1 MARLLPWLIFGPLLV
16 VAGAIL
22 GRSYP
27 EIVGRDQPRVWSESP
42 PMSHGVEGADPVP
55 LLPSLSP
62 LLDEVRPGVVAITT
76 LLKRN
81 KPADTNPPPPASS
94 RIQVPTEDLSGFG
107 IVRGTG
113 FVVHEDGLIIT
124 SHHVVADY
132 ASIRVDLSD
141 RRAFQAKVVAE
152 DPISDLAL
160 LQLEPGT
167 SGLKPKERVTGLKV
181 LNLGD
186 SSEVRQGD
194 WVMSLGNPY
203 EFHGSL
209 SVGLI
214 TFVGRHLTEE
224 GVHVTNEY
232 LQFSAPVNPGESGA
246 PLFDMGGNII
256 GVTRRTLTEGH
267 GISFAVPSRIV
278 KKLLSAVER
287 GDRQV
292 QRGYVGMEFRAP
304 SRPEELRGLV
314 VEGGGAEVTRVIK
327 GHPADSAGVQ
337 VGDVILSFNGDPV
350 ADAADLYERITV
362 TRPGEDRPVSVLRAG
377 EVLPPLTVRVGEVG
391 KSTMD

>member
-1 MARLLPWLIFGPLLV
+1 MARLLPWLIFGPFLV

-27 EIVGRDQPRVWSESP
+27 EIVGRDQPRVWSEP
-42 PMSHGVEGADPVP
+42 PMSHGVEGADPVR

-81 KPADTNPPPPASS
+81 KPADTNPPSPANS
-94 RIQVPTEDLSGFG
+94 RIQAPTEDLSGFG

-113 FVVHEDGLIIT
+113 FVVHGDGLIIT

-141 RRAFQAKVVAE
+141 RRTFQAKVVGE

-167 SGLKPKERVTGLKV
+167 SGLNPKERVTGLKV

-256 GVTRRTLTEGH
+256 GVTRRTLTEGR

-278 KKLLSAVER
+278 KQLLSAVER

-337 VGDVILSFNGDPV
+337 VGDVILSFNRDPV
-350 ADAADLYERITV
+350 ADAADLYELITV
-362 TRPGEDRPVSVLRAG
+362 TRPGEDKPVSVLRAG